1 MKLNQITTEDVNT
14 LVGLLNQ
21 EQKDSL
27 VGQLYT
33 DDSYFNPI
41 QDFSDN
47 WIISTEEMNFCTNI
61 EFMWVKDLDLIPYNP
76 KPTPPFPPID

>member
-41 QDFSDN
+41 QDFYDN
-47 WIISTEEMNFCTNI
+47 WIISTEEMINCTNKD
-61 EFMWVKDLDLIPYNP
+61 FDWVKDLDLIEYKP
-76 KPTPPFPPID
+76 KEVTPIV